1 MGRHISQDSSV
12 HEEDD
17 EDSGDDGQQ
26 GLFGALRGLFAPNE
40 PSSGSGAAAVV
51 EDEEEAE
58 EPTTNLEG
66 LYEYFEELKR
76 DGVRLTETTY
86 IVNKWAL
93 GGIIPMTHHGF
104 CFKTSA
110 GDYFSLDFSRK
121 GIVWDTYG
129 DEIPGLPDNTTLVQ
143 TYRIDVDPQTVRRY
157 CEETKPFQW
166 LRNDCDTWS
175 QGMMMVLGITKDNR
189 KQRQVCGVDEE
200 MRQQGFSPLSSCS
213 APTGTGVGELN
224 FTTSK
229 VANDSQS
236 QGGPPQAPSPAR
248 AGAGAATSKTSTGK
262 TGHRRQRTGDC
273 L

>member
-17 EDSGDDGQQ
+17 EDSGDEGQQ
-26 GLFGALRGLFAPNE
+26 GLFGALRGLFASAE
-40 PSSGSGAAAVV
+40 PSSGSGAAVV
-51 EDEEEAE
+51 EEEDETEEA
-58 EPTTNLEG
+58 TTNLEG

-143 TYRIDVDPQTVRRY
+143 VYRIDVDPQTVRRY
-157 CEETKPFQW
+157 CEETKPFAW

-175 QGMMMVLGITKDNR
+175 QGMMLALGITKEDR

-200 MRQQGFSPLSSCS
+200 RKQKGFSPLSSCG
-213 APTGTGVGELN
+213 APAGTGVGELN
-224 FTTSK
+224 FTNSK
-229 VANDSQS
+229 VSSYETQS
-236 QGGPPQAPSPAR
+236 QGGPPTAPSPAR
-248 AGAGAATSKTSTGK
+248 AGATASKAGTGK
-262 TGHRRQRTGDC
+262 NGGRRQRTGDC